1 MFKSIRY
8 VLNENFSNLY
18 RIFCIGK
25 YELLADMRDSK
36 FEYSELCI
44 PGNSGVYILVDFR
57 CRMEE
62 ENQLV
67 ILSIFHGWS

>member
-18 RIFCIGK
+18 RIFCIAK

-36 FEYSELCI
+36 FEYSGTLHPRQFRYLYWLI
-44 PGNSGVYILVDFR
+44 FGVAWNKKTNR
-57 CRMEE
+57 
-62 ENQLV
+62 
-67 ILSIFHGWS
+67 